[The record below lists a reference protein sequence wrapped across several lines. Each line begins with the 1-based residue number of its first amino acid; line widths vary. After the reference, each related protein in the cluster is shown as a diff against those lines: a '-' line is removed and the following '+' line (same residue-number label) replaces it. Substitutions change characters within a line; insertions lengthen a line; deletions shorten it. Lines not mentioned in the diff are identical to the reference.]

1 MSHRNANTAF
11 PVAGRAS
18 IGCIGAV
25 GSTAA
30 SMPGIAE
37 TEYRLA
43 MCAAAVLARFAR

>member
-30 SMPGIAE
+30 FVPGIAE
-37 TEYRLA
+37 TEHRLA
-43 MCAAAVLARFAR
+43 MCASVLARFAR